1 MSRQSGKQNLEQLK
15 SININNLKESVWNY
29 KIKETMKWGRSYGF
43 CSITCWVFVLRN
55 DFLYILTTR
64 GRINNI
70 FVAIWLPH
78 IINFERIIIF
88 VWRLYAFLPRMQV
101 NGLIAIYNLQ
111 IIETF
116 MHIHTH
122 LHTITVKNKLIW
134 QLKHH
139 QDTWP
144 R

>member
-1 MSRQSGKQNLEQLK
+1 M
-15 SININNLKESVWNY
+15 
-29 KIKETMKWGRSYGF
+29 
-43 CSITCWVFVLRN
+43 LRN

-70 FVAIWLPH
+70 FVAIWFPH

-88 VWRLYAFLPRMQV
+88 VLRLYAFLPRMQV

-144 R
+144 RNNCFHEIAVQILNSVKLKSCQVPNKTTTIFGLFSWFYHTLYKTNSPSSE